1 MTFVIN
7 DKLRTKFSL
16 MQENRQNIAP
26 IKGRILDYL
35 EYQNI
40 KKSDFFKKTKI
51 AASNFKASGLKSEIG
66 GDKIVLIL
74 SQYHKINP
82 TWLLTGEGEMLLS
95 EKKKAA
101 SPLSGKENLSVE
113 CKECEKLK
121 EKISFLEQLLEAKN
135 ETIKAYQSK
144 ENIAADDV
152 PSKGRNSA

>member
-1 MTFVIN
+1 MSDLTGRLSEFITLKKISISEFEKVISVSN
-7 DKLRTKFSL
+7 GLISKAIRGKKSIGSDKL
-16 MQENRQNIAP
+16 E
-26 IKGRILDYL
+26 
-35 EYQNI
+35 
-40 KKSDFFKKTKI
+40 KI
-51 AASNFKASGLKSEIG
+51 
-66 GDKIVLIL
+66 IL
-74 SQYHKINP
+74 SYTEINP

-95 EKKKAA
+95 EEKKAA
-101 SPLSGKENLSVE
+101 SPLSGKEKNTLNGGE